1 MELGLRGRVAI
12 VCAASQGLGK
22 AAAIG
27 LAREG
32 ASVVICSRN
41 RRVLA
46 QAAEDIRE
54 QSGGPPAEI
63 VPVVA
68 DLTKPR
74 QITALVARTVK
85 RFGRIDIL
93 VANAGGPPV
102 ATFPALD
109 DRKWEEGVALTL
121 MSAIRCIRAVLP
133 HMQKRQW
140 GRIITITSIAARQPI
155 NDLVISSTLRPGLHG
170 LTRVLANQYGK
181 EGILINAVAPGFML
195 TGRMKE
201 IGAARAAGQHSS
213 PEEYFA
219 QQSRDVPL
227 QRYGNPEELANAI
240 VFLASEK
247 ASYITGATLSVDGGL
262 MKGVF

>member
-22 AAAIG
+22 AAALG

-32 ASVVICSRN
+32 VHLVMCSRN
-41 RRVLA
+41 RRALA
-46 QAAEDIRE
+46 QAAKDIRE
-54 QSGGPPAEI
+54 QAEGQAGDI
-63 VPVVA
+63 LPVSV

-74 QITALVARTVK
+74 QITSLVAQAVK

-102 ATFPALD
+102 APFPALD
-109 DRKWEEGVALTL
+109 DRKWEEGIGLTL
-121 MSAIRCIRAVLP
+121 MSTIRCIRAVLP

-155 NDLVISSTLRPGLHG
+155 NDLVISSTLRPGIHG

-195 TGRMKE
+195 TGRMRE
-201 IGAARAAGQHSS
+201 IGAARAAEKHTSI
-213 PEEYFA
+213 EEYFA
-219 QQSRDVPL
+219 HQSREVPL

>member
-1 MELGLRGRVAI
+1 MELGLHGRVAI

-22 AAAIG
+22 AAALG

-32 ASVVICSRN
+32 AHVVICSRH
-41 RRVLA
+41 RRALA
-46 QAAEDIRE
+46 QAVKDIRE
-54 QSGGPPAEI
+54 QAEGRSADI
-63 VPVVA
+63 VPVTA

-74 QITALVARTVK
+74 QITALVAQTAR

-93 VANAGGPPV
+93 IANAGGPPV
-102 ATFPALD
+102 APFTALD
-109 DRKWEEGVALTL
+109 DRMWEEGVELTL
-121 MSAIRCIRAVLP
+121 MSTIRCIRAVLP

-155 NDLVISSTLRPGLHG
+155 NDLVISSTLRPGIHG

-201 IGAARAAGQHSS
+201 IAAARAAGEHTS

-219 QQSRDVPL
+219 QQNRDVPL